1 MSVSDQTVDQV
12 VQRGSEDSIFQ
23 HIQNTVGCS
32 PKQHALARAGIE
44 LDDPQKFLPTSSIL

>member
-44 LDDPQKFLPTSSIL
+44 LDDPQRFLPTSSIL